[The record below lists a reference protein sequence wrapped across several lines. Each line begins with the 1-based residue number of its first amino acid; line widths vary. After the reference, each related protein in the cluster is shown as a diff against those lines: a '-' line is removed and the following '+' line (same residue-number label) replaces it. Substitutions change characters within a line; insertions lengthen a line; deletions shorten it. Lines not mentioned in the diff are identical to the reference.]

1 MSIVTSV
8 TALLAPQA
16 HPCGLS
22 SPKALLVFVIFLLAA
37 PSFAITYIVPPDRF
51 EIERATAIVVGRVA
65 GSRVEVSRFGI
76 ETVTT
81 IAVEEAIK
89 GETDRVVDVH
99 TPGGTLGDETRLI
112 PGVPVF
118 ADGERVLLLLFQRG
132 DGAYV
137 ISDLGLGTFRF
148 VRDAIGRELAVR
160 NDAEVEGWD
169 ARGSVHVEQQRS
181 ADRFLDYVRGVVR
194 GEDVSADY
202 VVAKMPLTAK
212 AESLHPIA
220 TASFTATSYMLMYN
234 GGLGTRW
241 NVFPSAVNWNQG
253 NSETGTLG
261 SGANEIN
268 AAFSTWNAGGTH
280 YVLASAKANP
290 NGFLDATDGV
300 NNIVFEKDL
309 TSSGSQP
316 FSCSSGGVL
325 GVAGM
330 THASFGAGTHV
341 FHGET
346 FATTLEAD
354 VSFNQG
360 LGACSNFPQ
369 ETFKSAIVHEIGH
382 TLGFRHSDQ
391 TRNLT
396 ASCNGDP
403 TLDCTSSAIM
413 NHILVSGLNG
423 QLLAWDNAALNAV
436 YGTAPACTP
445 PSISVQPFGASI
457 NSGNSAQLS
466 VAATGTAPLSYQWFT
481 GSTGDTS
488 TPVAKGTTATIVVAP
503 VATTSYW
510 VRITGACAPVANSN
524 AATVAVAVCVPPQ
537 ILNTL
542 KDQTI
547 LAGTTVTL
555 NVNVLGTTTSV
566 SWFANGTLIAFGPTL
581 TTSLTQTT
589 QFRAHVSNACGSAD
603 SNLATITVVPPRR
616 RTVLH

>member
-8 TALLAPQA
+8 TALLAPWA
-16 HPCGLS
+16 HPYGLS
-22 SPKALLVFVIFLLAA
+22 SFKAAALIFGIAA
-37 PSFAITYIVPPDRF
+37 QSFAITYVVPPDRF

-65 GSRVEVSRFGI
+65 GSRVEASRFGI

-81 IAVEEAIK
+81 IALEETIK
-89 GETDRVVDVH
+89 GKTDRVVDVH
-99 TPGGTLGDETRLI
+99 TPGGTIGEETRLI

-118 ADGERVLLLLFQRG
+118 ADGERVLLLLFQRR

-148 VRDAIGRELAVR
+148 TRDAIGRELAVR
-160 NDAEVEGWD
+160 NEVEGWD
-169 ARGSVHVEQQRS
+169 APGGVHVEQQRS
-181 ADRFLDYVRGVVR
+181 ADRFLDYVRSIVR
-194 GEDVSADY
+194 GEDVAEDY
-202 VVAKMPLTAK
+202 VVAKMPLMAK
-212 AESLHPIA
+212 TESLHPVA

-253 NSETGTLG
+253 NFETGTLG
-261 SGANEIN
+261 SGTNEIN
-268 AAFSTWNAGGTH
+268 AAFTTWNAGGTH
-280 YVLASAKANP
+280 YVLASANANP

-445 PSISVQPFGASI
+445 PSIIVQPFGASI

-466 VAATGTAPLSYQWFT
+466 VAAIGTAPLSYQWFV
-481 GSTGDTS
+481 GATGDTS
-488 TPVAKGTTATIVVAP
+488 TPVANGATATIVVAP
-503 VATTSYW
+503 AATTSYW

-547 LAGTTVTL
+547 LAGSTVTL
-555 NVNVLGTTTSV
+555 SINVLGTTTSV
-566 SWFANGTLIAFGPTL
+566 AWFANGNLIAFGPTL
-581 TTSLTQTT
+581 TTPLTQTT
-589 QFRAHVSNACGSAD
+589 QFRAHVTNACGTAD
-603 SNLATITVVPPRR
+603 SNLATITVTQPRR